1 MSAVS
6 GWDRRRAARC
16 AFVPGAAVG
25 RLRLVGADEVDL
37 LEASPFGAVFDS
49 WTRVRPGQWVR
60 CAWQSHALSGRVLRC
75 WVSQIA
81 DGRGVRYRAAM
92 LFEPPAPPGA
102 FLHVPEADA
111 QREVG
116 SR

>member
-1 MSAVS
+1 MSAAS
-6 GWDRRRAARC
+6 GWDRRRAARS
-16 AFVPGAAVG
+16 AFDPGAPLA
-25 RLRLVGADEVDL
+25 RLRLLGADEADL

-81 DGRGVRYRAAM
+81 DGKGVRYRAAM
-92 LFEPPAPPGA
+92 LFEPPAPAGA
-102 FLHVPEADA
+102 FLHAPEADA
-111 QREVG
+111 QREAG
-116 SR
+116 PR